1 MTYIC
6 RRIYQNSISFYY
18 PGIVSILV
26 GLGQSFHCSPAAIS
40 IPCIMSHN
48 SPLSRVLLYDINPLL
63 YWPAS
68 LCPIFNSNTFF
79 ISTSSALLTTY
90 RNHLNLFCF
99 KCSSQ
104 LFMPTLDRSLFS
116 LIYLSMSLKTLS

>member
-18 PGIVSILV
+18 PGIFSILV
-26 GLGQSFHCSPAAIS
+26 GLSQSFHCSPPTIS
-40 IPCIMSHN
+40 IPCIMSHD
-48 SPLSRVLLYDINPLL
+48 SPLSHVLLHDINPLL

-68 LCPIFNSNTFF
+68 LCPIFKSNTFF
-79 ISTSSALLTTY
+79 ISTSSVLLTY
-90 RNHLNLFCF
+90 PNHLNLFCF

-104 LFMPTLDRSLFS
+104 LFMPTLNASLLS
-116 LIYLSMSLKTLS
+116 LINLSVSLRKLS